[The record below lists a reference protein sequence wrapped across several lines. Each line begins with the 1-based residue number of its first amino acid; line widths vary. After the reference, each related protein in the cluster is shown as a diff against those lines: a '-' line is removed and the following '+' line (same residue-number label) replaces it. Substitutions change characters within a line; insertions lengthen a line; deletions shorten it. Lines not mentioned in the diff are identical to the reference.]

1 MTITELLE
9 IVANGENSFVEF
21 KRDDVSPKD
30 LAREVVA
37 FLNTK
42 GGKVLLGVDDDRT
55 IIGIQRDESRE
66 RLEDF
71 VMNAINRWVRPQILP
86 SYEEVK
92 LEDGRRVGVLGV
104 DMGVDKP
111 YFVNEIDRELYYVRV
126 GSHCN
131 LADRNAIKRMLQASG
146 ALHYE
151 ITPVQGTKLSHLD
164 ERRIQD
170 YFRRIRPS
178 PNLSSSI
185 EPAELEKILVNT
197 SIMTQSETNGPVV
210 SVGGLLLF
218 GRDPH
223 QVLKQSGIDAVAFR
237 GKEKDYDTIER
248 SFLNA
253 PIVSLYSSKK
263 TRKGLVLLEKGL
275 LQIGLDFV
283 KKHCAHESL
292 RDGIRTRTWDYPE
305 EAVREALAN
314 ALVHRDYTLTGAT
327 IELLIYSDRLEIV
340 SPGSLPNTMT
350 IERMKAGNRYSRNQ
364 FLVDICRDYGIVEK
378 MGMGVREKILASF
391 QKLDRREP
399 DFVAEEFSFKL
410 VYWKE

>member
-1 MTITELLE
+1 
-9 IVANGENSFVEF
+9 
-21 KRDDVSPKD
+21 
-30 LAREVVA
+30 
-37 FLNTK
+37 
-42 GGKVLLGVDDDRT
+42 
-55 IIGIQRDESRE
+55 
-66 RLEDF
+66 
-71 VMNAINRWVRPQILP
+71 MNAINRWVRPQILP